1 MRIER
6 STPDVIQSPPAK
18 QDGDALIELRK
29 LLNDAIKIKQ
39 NQESFIG
46 RVKAAIRKIEVT

>member
-1 MRIER
+1 MKVER
-6 STPDVIQSPPAK
+6 NTADVIQSPLAK
-18 QDGDALIELRK
+18 RDGEAVIELRK

-46 RVKAAIRKIEVT
+46 RIKAALRKIEVA